1 MRDNIV
7 QVSIWGKNV
16 GLLSWDDKRGCSS
29 FQFDRDFINNGLDIA
44 PLVAPLSSAI
54 VQRGFPIS
62 GNKEKPYYGL
72 PEFIADSLPDHWGNV
87 VFQKWF
93 EANNLHTRQINAVDR
108 LSFIGKRAMGAFE
121 FQPAH
126 IKEDASIDIKLSS
139 LYELA
144 NRIFND
150 RQNVSIDVNNGLI
163 IEDLY
168 KVGTSAG
175 GQRPKAIIA
184 IDETTGIIRSGQADL
199 PQSFKHYIL
208 KFDTSK
214 PDEFPF
220 TKIEMAYYLMA
231 RDCGIDMM
239 PSKLVEIEGTQNFLT
254 QRFDRV
260 DGIRIHTQTMA
271 AMSSFADTY
280 EDLFVI
286 GRKIN
291 LTAEE
296 QTQQYRRMVFNIL
309 AGNVDDHTKNF
320 SFLMYPNGEWHIS
333 PAYDLIFSIDPDSR
347 FFRNHEL
354 SVRGKRNNITRKDL
368 IDFAKAQDIKNPANI
383 IEQTIEVVKKFNDYA
398 EQVGI
403 SEYWISRIQDI
414 LSDNQVL
421 KNTD

>member
-54 VQRGFPIS
+54 VQRGFPFS

-87 VFQKWF
+87 VFQKWL
-93 EANNLHTRQINAVDR
+93 EANNLHTRQINIVDR

-126 IKEDASIDIKLSS
+126 IKEDASIDIELSS

-150 RQNVSIDVNNGLI
+150 RQNVSIDINNGLI

-199 PQSFKHYIL
+199 PQNFKHYIL

-214 PDEFPF
+214 PDDFPF

-320 SFLMYPNGEWHIS
+320 SFLMYPNGEWHIA

-347 FFRNHEL
+347 LFRNHEL